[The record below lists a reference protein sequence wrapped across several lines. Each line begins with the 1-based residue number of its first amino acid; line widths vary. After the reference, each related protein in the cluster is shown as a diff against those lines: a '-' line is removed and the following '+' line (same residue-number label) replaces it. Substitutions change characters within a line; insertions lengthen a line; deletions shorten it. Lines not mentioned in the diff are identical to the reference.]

1 MTVPASATVR
11 SRPGPP
17 TYFAQVCRDATE
29 LWRKLDDDPV
39 LAGPW
44 RQLFSQVQS
53 PRHVLSELLQNAD
66 DAGATEASAT
76 LRDGTFCFRHN
87 GADFTH
93 EQFISLCRFGF
104 SNKRN
109 LHTIGFR
116 GVGFKSTFSL
126 GPDVKVLTPSLAVRF
141 NKTQFTKPEWIENS
155 EPSTDTQVRVALQD
169 EYREA
174 ELRKNLEDWASSP
187 TSLLFFSNIR
197 ALQIDGQRIE
207 RREIACGPV
216 PRSEWVELSTVPN
229 TPLLVVRSE
238 FEEFPEE
245 AVAEIRKE
253 RFSEEVELPP
263 CQVELVLGLPF
274 TQRLFVVLPTGVK
287 PNVPFCCNAPF
298 VQDPARLG
306 IKEPSVS
313 PTNRWLLDRL
323 GVLSAET
330 LSTWL
335 ANEAIPLSERAKAYE
350 LLPKVSEERDGT
362 DSVVTKIICSGIEGS
377 IEDSPILLTENGEV
391 VAANDCFAPPRPLYR
406 VWTASQLLDGFG
418 GTHSDLLSH
427 AITDPQRTRLSEW
440 GWLDRTS
447 GQEILHALESET
459 RPACPDAWPAVAE
472 LWQFVS
478 RHIRYDHGGK
488 TRRRLAITPV
498 LNSDHLLPAADVVR
512 VSDTRRGVR
521 TDDWR
526 FIIEGL
532 CQLHPDWIEAVQ
544 HAGETDGVFGGLS
557 EMLGEMGLGDP
568 TPIDRVI
575 RHRAETFFDSEELDR
590 EECVRFAHL
599 LAALDATSPKCFEFV
614 TRDNVRRT
622 SDDSL
627 FVDDG
632 ALEQLVPPAW
642 ADERFLHEDY
652 EAEFVHCTRDQWSS
666 WSRSTKSVLST
677 GSFFE
682 TNSQTP
688 WNWTKRDAEQFLV
701 SRGVGRPSTYH
712 YRTPSFQI
720 TDHDFDRRLR
730 SFWDQLARDDE
741 TIWARILER
750 ILLAPPHERAKVL
763 HAELHE
769 CWGAYTRR
777 VQCDTIPAKWLVSL
791 RGLACIPD
799 THGKLHEPAQL
810 LLRSPDTEPLLGAE
824 AFVSAELDT
833 PANRELLLLLGARA
847 TPAGAESI
855 LNRIRALSE
864 AESPPLTELG
874 KWYDALDRVMGRRR
888 PDDLEVIR
896 EAFDQQSLI
905 FTDQGEWAYRGE
917 VFQRLY
923 EDDPPG
929 LPTVHPEFKQLAIWS
944 VIGVSERPSPDLL
957 VDYVDGFDSGQKL
970 DGNQLKRVRA
980 VLREQ
985 PSRIWNE
992 CGHWLALDGSWRPV
1006 SDLELALFDDAAVR
1020 VRELFAPI
1028 KSATADCRSLR
1039 PEARHHEC
1047 FVELRDLAASLTY
1060 RPAESHGDMPPAEQ
1074 RQWLRETGA
1083 FFSRIR
1089 LEDETLRAHI
1099 RDSGAR
1105 LASTAW
1111 QSFQLLSVLPYLDG
1125 SPAGQAH
1132 EPVVLWDEHTL
1143 YVKQGSTARVCD
1155 AVVAELS
1162 RAFPSEAVQRAL
1174 RSCYE
1179 RDPSFI
1185 ADYLAEH
1192 FEFDVASD
1200 QSNGSPD
1207 TAQPDEEKPE
1217 ASRNPSTETSGP
1229 PSELPSTDDNGPS
1242 GDAVSPTDEAGEQPE
1257 SGTDEVPPDGGQ
1269 QNGDPDPISREEQP
1283 PERDQPEPAL
1293 EPTRKPPTP
1302 RPDPLIARFAKSK
1315 GFRPTGNKNE
1325 WVHQDGSRL
1334 EHTGDIFPWVHKEG
1348 DRVIQRFW
1356 IAEQSLTR
1364 SGIDLG
1370 SDVWEML
1377 RKHPE
1382 HCSFVLSEDERP
1394 LVLTGTTLL
1403 RMVQGESLELFAS
1416 RYRLRRPE

>member
-1 MTVPASATVR
+1 MTFSASAKVQTR
-11 SRPGPP
+11 QSPP
-17 TYFAQVCRDATE
+17 PYFDQVCREATE
-29 LWRKLDDDPV
+29 LWRKLDEDPV

-66 DAGATEASAT
+66 DAGATEASAS
-76 LRDGTFCFRHN
+76 LHDGSFCFRHS
-87 GADFTH
+87 GSDFTH
-93 EQFISLCRFGF
+93 QQFISLCRFGF

-116 GVGFKSTFSL
+116 GIGFKSTFSL
-126 GPDVKVLTPSLAVRF
+126 GPDVTVLTPSLAVRF
-141 NKTQFTKPEWIENS
+141 NQTRFTKPEWIADG
-155 EPSTDTQVRVALQD
+155 EPSSDTQIRVGLQD
-169 EYREA
+169 EHREA
-174 ELRKNLEDWASSP
+174 ELRKNLKDWTESP

-197 ALQIDGQRIE
+197 SLEIDGQRIE
-207 RREIACGPV
+207 RKTIDKGPI
-216 PRSEWVELSTVPN
+216 PRSEWVELSTIPN
-229 TPLLVVRSE
+229 NPLLVVWSE
-238 FEEFPEE
+238 YEDFPEE

-263 CQVELVLGLPF
+263 CRVELVLGLPF

-323 GVLSAET
+323 GALAAESM
-330 LSTWL
+330 STWL
-335 ANEAIPLSERAKAYE
+335 GNATIPLSERAKAYE
-350 LLPKVSEERDGT
+350 LLPEVSEERDDT
-362 DSVVTKIICSGIEGS
+362 DSVVTEIICSS
-377 IEDSPILLTENGEV
+377 MDDSLSESPVLLTENGEV
-391 VAANDCFAPPRPLYR
+391 LPAKECFAPPRPLYR
-406 VWTASQLLDGFG
+406 VWTATQLLEAFG
-418 GTHSDLLSH
+418 GTQSDLLSH
-427 AITDPQRTRLSEW
+427 AVTDPHRIRLSEW

-447 GQEILHALESET
+447 GQDILHALEGGT
-459 RPACPDAWPAVAE
+459 RPSRPDSWPAVAE
-472 LWQFVS
+472 LWQFIS
-478 RHIRYDHGGK
+478 RHVRYDHGGK
-488 TRRRLAITPV
+488 TRRRLAIIPV
-498 LNSDHLLPAADVVR
+498 LNSDDLAPANDVVR

-526 FIIEGL
+526 FIIDGL

-544 HAGETDGVFGGLS
+544 SASETDALFGGLGD
-557 EMLGEMGLGDP
+557 MLGELGLADP

-599 LAALDATSPKCFEFV
+599 LAALDATSPECFEFV

-652 EAEFVHCTRDQWSS
+652 EAEFVHCARDQWSS
-666 WSRSTKSVLST
+666 WSRSTKSGLST

-688 WNWTKRDAEQFLV
+688 WNWTKRDAEQFLE

-730 SFWDQLARDDE
+730 PFWEKLALNDQ
-741 TIWARILER
+741 TIWARVLER

-763 HAELHE
+763 YAELHE

-777 VQCDTIPAKWLVSL
+777 VQCGTIPAKWLVSL
-791 RGLACIPD
+791 RGLVCIPD
-799 THGKLHEPAQL
+799 THGKLREPAQL

-847 TPAGAESI
+847 TPAGADSI

-864 AESPPLTELG
+864 AETPPLTELG
-874 KWYDALDRVMGRRR
+874 KWYDALDRVLGRRR
-888 PDDLEVIR
+888 PDDLELIR
-896 EAFDQQSLI
+896 EAFSDQSLI
-905 FTDQGEWAYRGE
+905 FTEQGEWACLGE

-929 LPTVHPEFKQLAIWS
+929 LPTVHPEFRQLSIWS

-992 CGHWLALDGSWRPV
+992 CGHWLALDGNWRPV
-1006 SDLELALFDDAAVR
+1006 SDLELVLFDDAAVR

-1039 PEARHHEC
+1039 SEARHHEC
-1047 FVELRDLAASLTY
+1047 FAELRDLAASLTY
-1060 RPAESHGDMPPAEQ
+1060 RPAESQGDMPPAEQ
-1074 RQWLRETGA
+1074 RQWLRETGE
-1083 FFSRIR
+1083 FFSR
-1089 LEDETLRAHI
+1089 LHNDDETLRDQI
-1099 RDSGAR
+1099 RASGGR
-1105 LASTAW
+1105 LAETAW

-1132 EPVVLWDEHTL
+1132 EPVVLWDERTL
-1143 YVKQGSTARVCD
+1143 YVKEGSAARVCD

-1162 RAFPSEAVQRAL
+1162 RCFPSEAVQRAL

-1179 RDPSFI
+1179 RDAAFI

-1192 FEFDVASD
+1192 FEFDDVLDPKTPEADTD
-1200 QSNGSPD
+1200 QSG
-1207 TAQPDEEKPE
+1207 EEKPE
-1217 ASRNPSTETSGP
+1217 APREPTSEAP
-1229 PSELPSTDDNGPS
+1229 QQPNQSPEVSDPNASSTDAD
-1242 GDAVSPTDEAGEQPE
+1242 PTDQAADEPDSSPGDSTVDEPVNIDDAGEQGE
-1257 SGTDEVPPDGGQ
+1257 EEPPDPDEA
-1269 QNGDPDPISREEQP
+1269 DPQP
-1283 PERDQPEPAL
+1283 

-1302 RPDPLIARFAKSK
+1302 RQGPLIARFAKSK
-1315 GFRPTGNKNE
+1315 GFRPTGVKNE
-1325 WVHQDGSRL
+1325 WAHQDGSRL
-1334 EHTGDIFPWVHKEG
+1334 EHTSDIFPWVHKDG

-1394 LVLTGTTLL
+1394 LVLPGTTLL